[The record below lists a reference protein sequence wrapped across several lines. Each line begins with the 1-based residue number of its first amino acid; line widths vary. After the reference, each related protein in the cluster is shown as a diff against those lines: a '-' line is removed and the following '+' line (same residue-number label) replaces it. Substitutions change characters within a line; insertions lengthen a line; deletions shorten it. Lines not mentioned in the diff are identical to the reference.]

1 MARPKPRLPPVTMT
15 LRMRTRQFASLAD
28 RQGRYEADHHRNLV
42 LGQGGATA
50 FEDFPPQRSDLS
62 AGAAGLRLFL
72 QDNLGHD
79 DRAREGILSRAHE
92 RHPHVR
98 MPIDDR
104 LDLFGMDLQAADIDD
119 AAFSAD
125 EMVAIAAQLQH
136 VAGVHESFMVC
147 QRRNRAAD
155 ILGRSSVRTYLQR
168 SVYDLHLYV
177 AGLADHAGRKSFETV
192 IDVEADARFG
202 RSIGVAD
209 PCLRIESTKIVEDRL
224 VRDLPRQPNILRR
237 NCIAC
242 RAHQR
247 TPPMRR
253 RARDVRYA
261 TFAEA
266 HEVTCRR

>member
-42 LGQGGATA
+42 LGQGGATT

-79 DRAREGILSRAHE
+79 DRAREGILPRAHE
-92 RHPHVR
+92 R

-119 AAFSAD
+119 ATFSAD

-155 ILGRSSVRTYLQR
+155 ILGRSPVRT
-168 SVYDLHLYV
+168 
-177 AGLADHAGRKSFETV
+177 
-192 IDVEADARFG
+192 
-202 RSIGVAD
+202 
-209 PCLRIESTKIVEDRL
+209 
-224 VRDLPRQPNILRR
+224 
-237 NCIAC
+237 
-242 RAHQR
+242 
-247 TPPMRR
+247 
-253 RARDVRYA
+253 
-261 TFAEA
+261 
-266 HEVTCRR
+266 